1 MADSPKKIF
10 GEPGSGMLWMRC
22 SMEASAKQGCLSI
35 RINKDF
41 RKTGFRREGWEI
53 DGCIQKKSCKF

>member
-1 MADSPKKIF
+1 MDDSSKKIF

-22 SMEASAKQGCLSI
+22 SMETSAKQGSSSI

-41 RKTGFRREGWEI
+41 TKIGFRRESWEI
-53 DGCIQKKSCKF
+53 DGCIQKKS